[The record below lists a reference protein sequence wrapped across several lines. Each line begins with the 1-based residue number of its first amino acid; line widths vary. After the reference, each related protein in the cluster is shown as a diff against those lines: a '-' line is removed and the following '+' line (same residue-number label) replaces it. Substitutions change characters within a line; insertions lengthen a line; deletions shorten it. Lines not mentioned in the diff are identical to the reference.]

1 MRINILQSLFL
12 APALLVAAAL
22 TAQPA
27 LAATR
32 VNIPFNF
39 VAAGTACPAGIY
51 TVAEAIYGNTLRLQ
65 GAARSFVWIAGPGAP
80 SPADQRVILSFD
92 RVGSTHLLRTV
103 QYGAIVTSRLDKK
116 VREAIPEPEQT
127 VAGQ

>member
-12 APALLVAAAL
+12 APAVLVAAAL

-51 TVAEAIYGNTLRLQ
+51 TVDEANYGNALRLQ
-65 GAARSFVWIAGPGAP
+65 GATQSLVWIAGPGAP
-80 SPADQRVILSFD
+80 SPAGQRVILSFD
-92 RVGSTHLLRTV
+92 RVGSAHLLRTV
-103 QYGAIVTSRLDKK
+103 QVGNIVTSRLDKN
-116 VREAIPEPEQT
+116 VREAIPAPEQT
-127 VAGQ
+127 VVGQ